1 MAVAAACFRAKL
13 SGQAAPARPVN
24 AGPGCSPVTGGPSAI
39 AAGAKRGRSAPR
51 TWAAVLATPARGRTS
66 GATKNL
72 CTLAMRLSIIV
83 PVFNERATIL
93 AVLDRVLAV
102 DLEAEIIVVDD
113 GSTDGTR
120 EALVERAAREDAG
133 IAVVLHEINRG
144 KGAALRTG
152 ITRATG
158 DYVIVQDA
166 DLEYDPADLPR
177 LLALA
182 DEHGAPVV
190 YGSRLL
196 TDRPAMFIRHWVG
209 NRLLTALTNLLY
221 GSSLSDMETCY
232 KLIARRLFEEI
243 DLVCNRFDIEPEI
256 TAKLLK
262 KGIRIH
268 ELPISYTGR
277 TFAEGKK
284 ISWTDFVAAVWTLA
298 RFRISG

>member
-1 MAVAAACFRAKL
+1 
-13 SGQAAPARPVN
+13 
-24 AGPGCSPVTGGPSAI
+24 
-39 AAGAKRGRSAPR
+39 
-51 TWAAVLATPARGRTS
+51 
-66 GATKNL
+66 
-72 CTLAMRLSIIV
+72 MRLSIIV